1 MIFQLAQNFIMTDI
15 FYRSERK
22 IRERRKKWY
31 KNREQQIEKKKGK
44 EKKMTGFRSSI
55 LRARSEQ

>member
-22 IRERRKKWY
+22 IIEIRKKWY

-44 EKKMTGFRSSI
+44 EKKKKN
-55 LRARSEQ
+55 